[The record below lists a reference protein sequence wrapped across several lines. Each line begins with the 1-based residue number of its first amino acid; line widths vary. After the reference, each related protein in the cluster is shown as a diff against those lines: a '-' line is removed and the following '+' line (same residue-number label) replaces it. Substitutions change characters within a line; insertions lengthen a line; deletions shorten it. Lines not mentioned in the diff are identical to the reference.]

1 MVSPSKISEIVRHI
15 LEKCESLEFHGVMAI
30 GKVGHDYTFGANP
43 DFVCLV
49 ETRERVCREVGLRV
63 DQDLVELSMGMS
75 GDFEHA
81 ILAGS
86 TNIRVDSTIFGA
98 RVKTL

>member
-15 LEKCESLEFHGVMAI
+15 LEKCESLEFRGIMAI
-30 GKVGHDYTFGANP
+30 GKIGHDYSSGTNP
-43 DFVCLV
+43 DFVCMV

-63 DQDLVELSMGMS
+63 DQVELSMGMS
-75 GDFEHA
+75 GDSVKHA

-86 TNIRVDSTIFGA
+86 TNIRVGSTIFGA